1 MTTEAGL
8 LKVALLHLRTY
19 YLKAVETQ
27 LIGMARLNKVSR
39 EFMQRF
45 ADMKE
50 RHQKELASA
59 GGRRAEVRKRQNEE
73 EQRFMVMQTP
83 FFIRGLCPD
92 AVDGS
97 YDEVLKI
104 YVRDVLAVRRN
115 AEMWYVYLTDEN
127 VAKARRGEA
136 FQFALAVVAL
146 RLFAGEEVE
155 ERIEDV
161 TAETAPGIKKE
172 LDDLLAHLRQQ
183 VMRTANPAVRARMPK
198 SITFDLAT
206 RELGDNGWLLAIN
219 MPDLGLPVKLASY
232 HARVRN
238 GNAVVNITM
247 SGTYPKGWMT
257 KQLDF
262 FLTAMDERTL
272 VYREE

>member
-73 EQRFMVMQTP
+73 EQRFMMMQTP
-83 FFIRGLCPD
+83 FFIQGLCPG
-92 AVDGS
+92 AVGGS

-115 AEMWYVYLTDEN
+115 VEMWYVYLTDEN

-172 LDDLLAHLRQQ
+172 LDDLLSHIRQQ

-247 SGTYPKGWMT
+247 SGTYPKAWMT

-262 FLTAMDERTL
+262 FLTAMDERTE